1 MDGQVAGR
9 FVANGGLKPVA
20 VFLDVNG
27 GEAADLG
34 CPGAIARSD
43 GGPALLEHRLQA
55 EEPQGVDLD
64 RDRAARGVLER
75 CGELVAD
82 GGTSKGALALLVD
95 DQGPRREGRGDG
107 RGVAGIECLREGLDQ
122 GPDGPDVV
130 GTIRA
135 PGGGIAAKAAFAG
148 AWDSALACS
157 CPGRAHAQ
165 AGSQR
170 RRGPIIR

>member
-43 GGPALLEHRLQA
+43 GGPALLERRLRA

-75 CGELVAD
+75 RGELVAD

-122 GPDGPDVV
+122 GPDGPGVV

-135 PGGGIAAKAAFAG
+135 TGGGSRAEAAFAG
-148 AWDSALACS
+148 AVRFCSGVFVSWARTLRQAPSSA
-157 CPGRAHAQ
+157 
-165 AGSQR
+165 
-170 RRGPIIR
+170 GPIIR